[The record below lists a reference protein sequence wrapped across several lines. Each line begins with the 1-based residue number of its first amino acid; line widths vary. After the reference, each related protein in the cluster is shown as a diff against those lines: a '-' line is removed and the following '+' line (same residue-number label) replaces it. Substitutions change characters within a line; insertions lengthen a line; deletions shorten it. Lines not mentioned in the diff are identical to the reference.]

1 MLPWL
6 CFDFLTITIITLT
19 FVTWAFLSFFVHVLL
34 AILFP
39 VIAGAILGLYIYL
52 WRNVKDV
59 FEMCGDEEMKTG
71 KLIHVSTS
79 GGLHYS
85 TSKMYRKLPAAAA
98 SPQSVNSH
106 PSVLSG
112 NRHIAVTWCNYNNTY
127 VISQIFELKGKK
139 NTWTSSLDWLSKITK
154 LQLRPCELTEY
165 SVRTWQRLIDHKTY
179 EMCILNCG
187 LIDILWNYCLRVNK
201 ENTFLSWFAIA
212 WR

>member
-1 MLPWL
+1 M
-6 CFDFLTITIITLT
+6 
-19 FVTWAFLSFFVHVLL
+19 HVLL

-112 NRHIAVTWCNYNNTY
+112 NRHIAVT
-127 VISQIFELKGKK
+127 
-139 NTWTSSLDWLSKITK
+139 
-154 LQLRPCELTEY
+154 
-165 SVRTWQRLIDHKTY
+165 
-179 EMCILNCG
+179 
-187 LIDILWNYCLRVNK
+187 
-201 ENTFLSWFAIA
+201 
-212 WR
+212 